1 MLAEFKA
8 EAIHF
13 VARRVIERLDKPDS
27 LTFIKRTRVEPD
39 FQESSRVL
47 FWKYYF
53 GEEDPLSRA
62 NIGLELA
69 QQLINFA
76 YFRRAR
82 DHLDAMRGDV
92 LSDVFCIR
100 PPERFFVE
108 AGLESKY
115 GWIADYELG
124 YFESR
129 ARFEKSVRLIITG
142 YGEDFQKYPDEVK
155 KLFSTAQHFLGRA
168 SYGLAVLGV
177 KKRENIPLAVKCFSE
192 AQDIDRTIEDP
203 NINAKLGFGYAWKT
217 RCWMLENVKD
227 EAVQN
232 LECARE
238 YFQRHLD
245 EKPDDLG
252 ILAHMHLLDGSWRL
266 MLGQT
271 SDARRSFQEAVDI
284 RVNKAIYPKGLA
296 DAYLGIA
303 RTYSWKN
310 PILFT
315 RYMFLALQA
324 HPYTALRSTI
334 GG

>member
-8 EAIHF
+8 QAIHF

-27 LTFIKRTRVEPD
+27 LTYIKSISVGSN
-39 FQESSRVL
+39 FQELSKVH
-47 FWKYYF
+47 FWKYEF

-62 NIGLELA
+62 NSGLEFV

-82 DHLDAMRGDV
+82 DHLDVMREADLPDV
-92 LSDVFCIR
+92 PL
-100 PPERFFVE
+100 PERFFVE

-124 YFESR
+124 YIESR
-129 ARFEKSVRLIITG
+129 ARFEKSVRLIRTS
-142 YGEDFQKYPDEVK
+142 YGEDFQGYPDEVK

-177 KKRENIPLAVKCFSE
+177 KKRENIALAVKSFSE
-192 AQDIDRTIEDP
+192 AQSIDKTIEDP

-217 RCWMLENVKD
+217 RCWMLENVRD

-271 SDARRSFQEAVDI
+271 SVARRHFQEAVDI

-296 DAYLGIA
+296 DAYLGIV

-315 RYMFLALQA
+315 KYMFLALNA
-324 HPYTALRSTI
+324 HPYTLFRGLI